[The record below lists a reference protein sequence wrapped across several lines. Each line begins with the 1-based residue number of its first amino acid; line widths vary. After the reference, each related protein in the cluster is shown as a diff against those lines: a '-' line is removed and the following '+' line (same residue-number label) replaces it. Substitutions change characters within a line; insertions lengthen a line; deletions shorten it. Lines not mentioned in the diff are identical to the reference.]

1 MNVKSNWH
9 GGPAK
14 TDALN
19 HFLKKYSEKKLVIL
33 ELGIGS
39 RNTMIK
45 QPLMNF
51 AEQTEKVKYIT
62 LNLEHELFIPNAIK
76 HKSIGLSGNIASTL
90 HQLNNLM
97 KK

>member
-1 MNVKSNWH
+1 
-9 GGPAK
+9 
-14 TDALN
+14 
-19 HFLKKYSEKKLVIL
+19 
-33 ELGIGS
+33 
-39 RNTMIK
+39 
-45 QPLMNF
+45 MNF